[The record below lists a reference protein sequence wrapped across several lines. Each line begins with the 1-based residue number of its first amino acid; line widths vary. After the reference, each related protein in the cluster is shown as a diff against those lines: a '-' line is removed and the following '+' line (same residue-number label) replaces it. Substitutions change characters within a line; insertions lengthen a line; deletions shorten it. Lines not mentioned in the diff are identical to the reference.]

1 MKITE
6 TTLEGVIIIE
16 QTKFLDNRGFFIESY
31 NKRDLESVLDVEFVQ
46 DNHSCSTINVLR
58 GLHYQVVKPQGKLVR
73 CMDGWITDVVV
84 DLRQSSPN
92 FGEHVVV
99 QLNSPEVM
107 LWVPPGFAHGFYT
120 KTGNAHVSYKTTDYY
135 YKEYDRTLLW
145 NDPDLN
151 IEWESFSPILS
162 EKDQK
167 GKPLHECDKYD

>member
-1 MKITE
+1 
-6 TTLEGVIIIE
+6 
-16 QTKFLDNRGFFIESY
+16 
-31 NKRDLESVLDVEFVQ
+31 
-46 DNHSCSTINVLR
+46 
-58 GLHYQVVKPQGKLVR
+58 
-73 CMDGWITDVVV
+73 VVV